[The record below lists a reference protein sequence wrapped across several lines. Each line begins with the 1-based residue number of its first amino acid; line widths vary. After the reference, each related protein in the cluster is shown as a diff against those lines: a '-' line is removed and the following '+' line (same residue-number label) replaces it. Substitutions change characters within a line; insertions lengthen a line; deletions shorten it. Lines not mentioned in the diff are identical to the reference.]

1 MNRALFQTLFPLP
14 CHATRGKN
22 TLFWR
27 IVTQQETR
35 IRYSSALSRNKRQE
49 YAILV
54 HCHATRDKTT
64 LRKGKQ
70 PPME

>member
-27 IVTQQETR
+27 LVTQQETR
-35 IRYSSALSRNKRQE
+35 IRYSSALSR
-49 YAILV
+49 
-54 HCHATRDKTT
+54 DKGQDDAPE
-64 LRKGKQ
+64 RKAASDGIGNRKNDKYIA
-70 PPME
+70 